1 VGDLSALGSGRRTR
15 REPSKVPYYMVLV
28 LLALFAIGP
37 LVVLAFNSLK
47 TNVEIGRNPLG
58 PPLTPVFQNFPTAW
72 VQGNFATTMVNSA
85 ILTVG
90 TVVGVCIIAGT
101 AAYAMARLK
110 LPGTDVVLLYLFV
123 ASALP
128 FQLFLVPL
136 FFLWSSLQLTNT
148 LFGLIVIY
156 WAIFSPF
163 ATLLLRSYLVA
174 LPRGFED
181 AARIDGASE
190 LQVLTRVVLPLSW
203 PGFLTVALVSGLG
216 AWNEFFFAVTFIQ
229 DDALKPV
236 TTSFLAFQSNFS
248 RDWGLTSAASIII
261 ILPVITL
268 FLFLQRRFISGLTAG
283 GLKG

>member
-1 VGDLSALGSGRRTR
+1 
-15 REPSKVPYYMVLV
+15 MVLV

-148 LFGLIVIY
+148 LLGLIVIY

-163 ATLLLRSYLVA
+163 ATLLLRSFMVA
-174 LPRGFED
+174 IPRDFEE
-181 AARIDGASE
+181 AARIDGARE
-190 LQVLTRVVLPLSW
+190 WTVLFRIVLPLSW
-203 PGFLTVALVSGLG
+203 PGFLTIALTTALS
-216 AWNEFFFAVTFIQ
+216 AYNEFLLAVTFIQ
-229 DDALKPV
+229 SEEYLPV
-236 TTSFLAFQSNFS
+236 ATGFYAFQQGFSQNYPLISAAGLIMLAPMLFVFLA
-248 RDWGLTSAASIII
+248 
-261 ILPVITL
+261 
-268 FLFLQRRFISGLTAG
+268 LQRRFVEGITASGLG
-283 GLKG
+283 GI